1 MLHVFQ
7 DSSTP
12 QKCCLIIIPW
22 QCLWCWHLTQSH
34 CVSSPTSRNKCRTAP
49 DGCRP
54 LDQADGLEPLAG
66 LQVAMKLHPPS
77 PFITHPGSRYSFYH
91 PTEGRRLS
99 WCCTT
104 LWDIPFNILN
114 LLLQWNG
121 DITSRH
127 ASTGN
132 TVLHVVCAGGHT
144 DLVQFLLAAY
154 DDQRTQLM
162 HMYNDLPVN
171 LLNFDGHT
179 SLMLAAD
186 RGNHY
191 AFTQDFHTRGL
202 SNKVGLICYLY
213 KYLSFIQKSSQNPFI
228 SAGPRHIIRKSSPLN
243 LVLVP
248 RPELWRYINLLT
260 YLLTNLRNLIASSR
274 LSIAIVIIIF
284 TVTVMTA

>member
-1 MLHVFQ
+1 MQ
-7 DSSTP
+7 NSTRWLP
-12 QKCCLIIIPW
+12 TFGPSRWTWTIGRLTSGHETTSTIAIYYSPW
-22 QCLWCWHLTQSH
+22 
-34 CVSSPTSRNKCRTAP
+34 
-49 DGCRP
+49 
-54 LDQADGLEPLAG
+54 
-66 LQVAMKLHPPS
+66 
-77 PFITHPGSRYSFYH
+77 SRYSFYH

-248 RPELWRYINLLT
+248 RIMALYKFT
-260 YLLTNLRNLIASSR
+260 YLLTYFYFFF
-274 LSIAIVIIIF
+274 IF
-284 TVTVMTA
+284 SLTPESQREDLG